1 MSNYGVTVQ
10 AEDFLYYA
18 KEGEIDQKIIQ
29 DGTVSVDASGEYL
42 AIGASGKSI
51 RIQTQDP
58 DGQTKNENTLHFG
71 DASGYDVNL
80 TRLREEGNTL
90 FIGQGTECVTDFESD
105 DYTDLTTKYKKL
117 FGTLD
122 FEEGTNNNILGPFT
136 NGHFTLSNKLYVPEI
151 SFTSDKRY
159 KKDIK
164 KIPENILQKL
174 SKLDGYTFNWKYEN
188 EPTKTFGLMAQ
199 EVEKEFPELI
209 RETKHDEK
217 ELQEETEA
225 KKVLNYQGMIAI
237 LVSGLN
243 QLQKE
248 VNELKKQI
256 S

>member
-1 MSNYGVTVQ
+1 MTDYGVTVQ
-10 AEDFLYYA
+10 GSKFLYYA
-18 KEGEIDQKIIQ
+18 KDGEIGQAFNSSGEVI
-29 DGTVSVDASGEYL
+29 VNASGEYL

-51 RIQTQDP
+51 CLKTQDP
-58 DGQTKNENTLHFG
+58 DGITTYANTFHFG

-80 TRLREEGNTL
+80 TMLRQKGHTL
-90 FIGQGTECVTDFESD
+90 FVGDGTDCINDFDS
-105 DYTDLTTKYKKL
+105 YTSLTNKYKKT

-122 FEEGTNNNILGPFT
+122 FIESSNSVPFNNT
-136 NGHFTLSNKLYVPEI
+136 ANGYFELSNTLYVPQI
-151 SFTSDKRY
+151 NFTSDKRY
-159 KKDIK
+159 KKDIE

-174 SKLDGYTFNWKYEN
+174 SKLDGYTFNWKYNN

-199 EVEKEFPELI
+199 EVEKIFPELI

-237 LVSGLN
+237 LVSAVN

-248 VNELKKQI
+248 VNELKNK
-256 S
+256 